1 MTFGKCPLLLECSK
15 ALNMMEKNEARKQG
29 ITKIDSVCA
38 VCFVPEFYG
47 YGKW

>member
-15 ALNMMEKNEARKQG
+15 ALSNIEKNDAVKQR
-29 ITKIDSVCA
+29 INKINSVCA

-47 YGKW
+47 YGK